1 MMSKL
6 WKVIFIIILVAATYH
21 LVRDL
26 LQTFNLDSASTDI
39 AHRPHEWCGQ
49 YCDVVTIPFDVI
61 TIAVSAYIL
70 KRNKVGRLGIVLL
83 ASLPLWLIFSLL
95 P

>member
-1 MMSKL
+1 MNKF
-6 WKVIFIIILVAATYH
+6 WKAVFIIILIASTYH
-21 LVRDL
+21 FIRDL
-26 LQTFNLDSASTDI
+26 LQTFDLDSVFTDI
-39 AHRPHEWCGQ
+39 AHRPHQWCGQ

-61 TIAVSAYIL
+61 TIAVSAYTL
-70 KRNKVGRLGIVLL
+70 KRNKVGKLGIALL

>member
-1 MMSKL
+1 MPKPL
-6 WKVIFIIILVAATYH
+6 RIVFIIILVASAYH
-21 LVRDL
+21 FIRDV
-26 LQTFNLDSASTDI
+26 LQTFDLHSFFTNV

-61 TIAVSAYIL
+61 SIVVTAIVL
-70 KRNKVGRLGIVLL
+70 HRDRVGALGVALL
-83 ASLPLWLIFSLL
+83 ASLPLWLVFTLL

>member
-1 MMSKL
+1 MSKI
-6 WKVIFIIILVAATYH
+6 WKAVFIIILVASTYH
-21 LVRDL
+21 FVRDL
-26 LQTFNLDSASTDI
+26 LQTFDLDSAFTNI

-49 YCDVVTIPFDVI
+49 YCDVVTIPFDI
-61 TIAVSAYIL
+61 ISIAVSSYIL
-70 KRNKVGRLGIVLL
+70 KRNRVGRLGIVLL

>member
-1 MMSKL
+1 MSKL
-6 WKVIFIIILVAATYH
+6 WRAIFIIILVVASYH
-21 LVRDL
+21 FIRDL
-26 LQTFNLDSASTDI
+26 LQTFDLDSAFTNI

-61 TIAVSAYIL
+61 TIAISAYIL
-70 KRNKVGRLGIVLL
+70 KRSRVGKLGILLL

>member
-1 MMSKL
+1 MNRF
-6 WKVIFIIILVAATYH
+6 WKAIFIIILVASTYH
-21 LVRDL
+21 FVRDL
-26 LQTFNLDSASTDI
+26 LQTFDLDSAFTDI

-49 YCDVVTIPFDVI
+49 YCDIVTTPFDII
-61 TIAVSAYIL
+61 TIVVSAYIL
-70 KRNKVGRLGIVLL
+70 KRNRIGKLGVALL

>member
-1 MMSKL
+1 MNKL
-6 WKVIFIIILVAATYH
+6 WKAVFIIILVTSAYH
-21 LVRDL
+21 LIRDL
-26 LQTFNLDSASTDI
+26 LQTFDMDSAFTNI

-70 KRNKVGRLGIVLL
+70 KRNKVGKMGIALL
-83 ASLPLWLIFSLL
+83 ATLPLWLIFSLL

>member
-1 MMSKL
+1 MNRF
-6 WKVIFIIILVAATYH
+6 WKTVFIVILVASTYH
-21 LVRDL
+21 LIRDL
-26 LQTFNLDSASTDI
+26 LQIFDMDSAFTDI

-61 TIAVSAYIL
+61 TITISAYIL
-70 KRNKVGRLGIVLL
+70 KRNRVGKLGIALL
-83 ASLPLWLIFSLL
+83 ASLPLWPIFSLL